1 MTTFYQIPIYNDGFT
16 SVGLWNILEP
26 PIFCEI
32 FAKKKSVK
40 NWAGEALKMPTVNYL
55 QRETQTR
62 PVFKTYRMVRSQ
74 PSGQNINFCLG
85 HEKWD
90 KSG

>member
-1 MTTFYQIPIYNDGFT
+1 MSDFF
-16 SVGLWNILEP
+16 VKFL
-26 PIFCEI
+26 
-32 FAKKKSVK
+32 KKKSVK

-62 PVFKTYRMVRSQ
+62 PVFKTYRMVSVP
-74 PSGQNINFCLG
+74 PSDQNVSFNLG

>member
-1 MTTFYQIPIYNDGFT
+1 
-16 SVGLWNILEP
+16 
-26 PIFCEI
+26 
-32 FAKKKSVK
+32 
-40 NWAGEALKMPTVNYL
+40 MPTVNYL

-62 PVFKTYRMVRSQ
+62 PVFKTYRMVSE
-74 PSGQNINFCLG
+74 PPTDQNISFDLG

>member
-1 MTTFYQIPIYNDGFT
+1 MADYLRFHQCW
-16 SVGLWNILEP
+16 SLEYSRTLD
-26 PIFCEI
+26 F
-32 FAKKKSVK
+32 FFVKLLKKKSVK

-62 PVFKTYRMVRSQ
+62 PVFKTYRMVSE
-74 PSGQNINFCLG
+74 PPTDQNISFDLG